1 VGLGLAN
8 WREGN
13 LDGVRTNFERVVMIE
28 PDHPTALAYLERLAG
43 ASVATRRAPDAA
55 DQA

>member
-1 VGLGLAN
+1 
-8 WREGN
+8 
-13 LDGVRTNFERVVMIE
+13 VRTNFERVVMIE